1 MCWRDSFVPK
11 GLKVS
16 LSVLLVM
23 AAVVFSAVAV
33 VSCGGGSS
41 SSMGPQTASITVTLT
56 DPPSCK
62 FPNGAFDHVYV
73 SIRSVQAHTSATAND
88 SSAGWQ
94 ELAPQLNSAPMQIDL
109 FSASST
115 TCLLT
120 NLGSNS
126 ALPVGTYQQ
135 IRLLLVA
142 NDGSGGATPASNA
155 CGSNGFNCVVLH
167 GGTIT
172 QLDLTSQANTG
183 IKVPPGQVLGGPINV
198 SAGQDVDLN
207 IDFNACASIV
217 PKGNGKFGLV
227 PVLTAEQVSTN
238 LTGISGTIV
247 DASTNAPVTGGTVL
261 VALEKK
267 DSTGADAIF
276 LQTTVDSS
284 GMFNFCPLPAG
295 ATFEIVATALNSR
308 GVAYNA
314 TVVLNV
320 PGGSNVGNIPLQPE
334 TGSATGPATLQ
345 GNVTAR
351 NGGSAEIIDAA
362 VTAQQSVTLSGG
374 GTLMVA
380 IPALPGS
387 TSNLS
392 LDGTSASTCGS
403 IAVTG
408 ANCAGYRLLVPASNP
423 ELGSFSGGAV
433 TYTPPAGG
441 NVAYGVRAD
450 AFAPGSGGVTACSPA
465 TLTTN
470 LNATSAPLVVTAGTT
485 TQVQEL
491 DFSGCS

>member
-1 MCWRDSFVPK
+1 MRCRESFARK
-11 GLKVS
+11 GVKVWVS
-16 LSVLLVM
+16 ML
-23 AAVVFSAVAV
+23 AVAAALLFAVLGV

-73 SIRSVQAHTSATAND
+73 SIRSVQAHTSATAD
-88 SSAGWQ
+88 DHSAGWQ
-94 ELAPQLNSAPMQIDL
+94 ELAPQLNGAPMQIDL
-109 FSASST
+109 FAASST

-135 IRLLLVA
+135 IRLLLVP
-142 NDGSGGATPASNA
+142 NDGSGGATPATNA

-167 GGTIT
+167 DGTIT

-207 IDFNACASIV
+207 IDFDACLSIV
-217 PKGNGKFGLV
+217 AKGNGRFALK

-238 LTGISGTIV
+238 QTGISGTIV
-247 DASTNAPVTGGTVL
+247 DATTNAPVSGGTVL
-261 VALEKK
+261 VALERK
-267 DSTGADAIF
+267 DSTGADTAF
-276 LQTTVDSS
+276 LQTAVDAS

-295 ATFEIVATALNSR
+295 ATFDIVATAINR
-308 GVAYNA
+308 AGVAYNA
-314 TVVLNV
+314 TVVLGV

-334 TGSATGPATLQ
+334 TGSATGPATLK

-351 NGGSAEIIDAA
+351 NGGSGGTVDAV
-362 VTAQQSVTLSGG
+362 VTAQQSVTVPGG

-380 IPALPGS
+380 IPSLPGS
-387 TSNLS
+387 TSNIS
-392 LDGTSASTCGS
+392 VDSTSTTTCTTM
-403 IAVTG
+403 AVSG
-408 ANCAGYRLLVPASNP
+408 ANCAEYLLLVAASNP
-423 ELGSFSGGAV
+423 EVGTFSGGTV

-441 NVAYGVRAD
+441 NVAYSVRAD
-450 AFAPGSGGVTACSPA
+450 TFTPGGGGATSCSPS
-465 TLTTN
+465 TQTTN
-470 LNATSAPLVVTAGTT
+470 LNAASAPLVVMAGAV

-491 DFSGCS
+491 DFTGCS

>member
-1 MCWRDSFVPK
+1 MRWRESFARKSV
-11 GLKVS
+11 KVW
-16 LSVLLVM
+16 VVT
-23 AAVVFSAVAV
+23 AAVVFSVMGV
-33 VSCGGGSS
+33 VSCGEGSN

-62 FPNGAFDHVYV
+62 FPNGAFEHVYV
-73 SIRSVQAHTSATAND
+73 SIRSVQAHTSATGND
-88 SSAGWQ
+88 NSAGWQ

-109 FSASST
+109 FAASST

-120 NLGSNS
+120 NLGSNA

-135 IRLLLVA
+135 IRLILVA
-142 NDGSGGATPASNA
+142 NDGSGGATPATNA
-155 CGSNGFNCVVLH
+155 CGSNVFNCVVLH
-167 GGTIT
+167 DGTVR
-172 QLDLTSQANTG
+172 QLQLSSQANTG
-183 IKVPPGQVLGGPINV
+183 LKIPPGQIAGGAITV

-217 PKGNGKFGLV
+217 QEGNGAYRLK

-238 LTGISGTIV
+238 QTGIRGTIL
-247 DASTNAPVTGGTVL
+247 DAATNAPVAGGTVL
-261 VALEKK
+261 VALERK
-267 DSTGADAIF
+267 DSSGADTVF
-276 LQTTVDSS
+276 LQTAVDSS

-295 ATFEIVATALNSR
+295 ATFDIVATAINGT

-334 TGSATGPATLQ
+334 TGGVTGPATLK
-345 GNVTAR
+345 GNVTAT
-351 NGGSAEIIDAA
+351 NGASAGTIDAA
-362 VTAQQSVTLSGG
+362 GTAQQGVTVSGG

-387 TSNLS
+387 TSNIS
-392 LDGTSASTCGS
+392 VDSTSASTCS
-403 IAVTG
+403 PVSVVN
-408 ANCAGYRLLVPASNP
+408 ANCAGYTLVVPASNP
-423 ELGSFSGGAV
+423 EVGTFSGGTV

-441 NVAYGVRAD
+441 NVAYTVRVD
-450 AFAPGSGGVTACSPA
+450 AFTPGGGGTTTCSPS
-465 TLTTN
+465 TQTTN
-470 LNATSAPLVVTAGTT
+470 LNSASAPLVVTAGTT

-491 DFSGCS
+491 DFTGCS